1 MYFSYKNK
9 ISASKKGYIMSDETK
24 KKLSEKAKLR
34 TGRVCSPETKE
45 KMRLSALQRKVGT

>member
-1 MYFSYKNK
+1 
-9 ISASKKGYIMSDETK
+9 MSDETK